1 MSIIRTEAYYHSTT
15 GEDMIRT
22 LIWRND
28 ELPPMGVVQIS
39 HGLTDHIDRYDRFAR
54 FLAENGYVVCGN
66 DHLGHGKAAAEAGKL
81 GDFGAQGTDIRMV
94 DDMNVLTNI
103 MKKKYPDM
111 PYYLLGH
118 SLGSFLARLY
128 AAQFGEGLSGL
139 ILCGTTHLGG
149 KLSML
154 SEWVLPL
161 GEMIGADKYSDTGSE
176 VLGKITARY
185 FREDDDS
192 AWLSVS
198 RENRDEALNDPY
210 FDYPITNA
218 SAMLVAKIL
227 LRASADECY
236 AAIPQGL
243 PVMLISGGKDPI
255 GFFGR
260 GVLSVCDKYDINGA
274 DTFMKIYPGLRH
286 EILNEDDY
294 EGIYNDVLE
303 WINDNNIYTG
313 EFI

>member
-154 SEWVLPL
+154 SEWVLPF

-218 SAMLVAKIL
+218 SAMMVAKIL

-260 GVLSVCDKYDINGA
+260 GVLTVCDKYDINGA